1 MLKNTWD
8 LGPLN
13 KLTFE
18 EKQVMKRVLQ
28 KAKQKYERDA
38 AEMFNNEK
46 NNSVMISKE
55 DHELRNEVMRRNT
68 VLQI

>member
-1 MLKNTWD
+1 
-8 LGPLN
+8 
-13 KLTFE
+13 
-18 EKQVMKRVLQ
+18 MKRVLQ